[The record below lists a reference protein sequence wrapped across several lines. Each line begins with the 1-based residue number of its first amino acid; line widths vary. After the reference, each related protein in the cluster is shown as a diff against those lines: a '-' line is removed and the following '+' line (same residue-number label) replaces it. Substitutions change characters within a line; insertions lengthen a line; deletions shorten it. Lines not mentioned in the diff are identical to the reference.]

1 VKAFCAWCRGEGLVG
16 FLGEREPLDD
26 PGETHGICPR
36 HAAALLAD
44 VTAQSRSGVRT
55 LIVVHPREV
64 ALYEYLR
71 RRLATVKDV
80 EVIFD
85 RRRGERR
92 VVRQPVGA
100 ERRAGERRRRGRYLS
115 PLGYLIVR
123 VDRAPEA
130 DRRAC

>member
-1 VKAFCAWCRGEGLVG
+1 MKAFCAWCRGEGLVG

-26 PGETHGICPR
+26 PGETHGICSR
-36 HAAALLAD
+36 HAAALLAE
-44 VTAQSRSGVRT
+44 VAGRPRSGVRT
-55 LIVVHPREV
+55 LIVLHPREV

-71 RRLATVKDV
+71 RRLAPVKDV

-92 VVRQPVGA
+92 TARRGIDT
-100 ERRAGERRRRGRYLS
+100 ERRTGERRRRGRSLS

-123 VDRAPEA
+123 VQEAPEA
-130 DRRAC
+130 DRQAC